1 MKILDIALKDM
12 LRNFR
17 SAFAIGMMF
26 VVPLLITGLIYMAFG
41 GGGSDGQPA
50 MAVTQVLVVNQ
61 DTPPAGSPDFGKLLL
76 DTLNDASVANLLQ
89 AAPAASE
96 SVAVTAVNKRE
107 AGVAVIVPPGFSQ
120 AILSGEGQP
129 EVRIVQDPTLTVS
142 PVIVRNMVG
151 MLVDGASGARIAL
164 QTSQQRSA
172 ALGLS
177 PQDSSTA
184 LLQAY
189 QNWTTEFQRALYHD
203 PHSALV
209 SQAPSQ
215 SATGDSANQGFDM
228 KNLLAMILSG
238 MAIFFGFYT
247 GAFSMMSILKEDEE
261 GTLARI
267 FSTPTSRTSIL
278 AGKFLAVLLM
288 VTVQGL
294 VMILAGIVL
303 FQVDW
308 GNPLVVLLALVG
320 QVLAATS
327 LGVLM
332 ISLVK
337 NTRQAGPVLGGGLS
351 VLGMF
356 GGLMTVAVT
365 GMPSIFD
372 TIALFTPQ
380 GWVLRSW
387 KLTLAGAAPAELLL
401 PLGVLAGMSLVMFAV
416 GASLFRR
423 RYA

>member
-1 MKILDIALKDM
+1 MKIMDIALKDM

-26 VVPLLITGLIYMAFG
+26 FVPLLITGLIYLAFG
-41 GGGSDGQPA
+41 GGGSGEQPA
-50 MAVTQVLVVNQ
+50 MAAIHVLVINQ
-61 DTPPAGSPDFGKLLL
+61 DTPPAGSPDFGSLLL
-76 DTLNDASVANLLQ
+76 QMLNDPSVANLLQ

-96 SVAVTAVNKRE
+96 AEAISAVNNQE
-107 AGVAVIVPPGFSQ
+107 AGVAVIVPPGFAQ
-120 AILSGEGQP
+120 AILSGAGRP

-151 MLVDGASGARIAL
+151 MLVDGASGARIAA
-164 QTSQQRSA
+164 QVSQQRSA

-177 PQDSSTA
+177 PENSSA
-184 LLQAY
+184 AILQAY
-189 QNWTTEFQRALYHD
+189 QTWYTGFQSSLYNN
-203 PHSALV
+203 PQSALV
-209 SQAPSQ
+209 SQAPTQGGVSPSQ
-215 SATGDSANQGFDM
+215 GVDM
-228 KNLLAMILSG
+228 TKILAMILSG

-288 VTVQGL
+288 VTVQGV

-303 FQVDW
+303 FKVDW
-308 GNPLVVLLALVG
+308 GNPLVVFLALVG

-327 LGVLM
+327 LGVLL
-332 ISLVK
+332 ISLIK
-337 NTRQAGPVLGGGLS
+337 NSRQAGPVLGGGLS

-365 GMPSIFD
+365 GMPPIFD

-387 KLTLAGAAPAELLL
+387 KLTLAGAAPADLVL
-401 PLGVLAGMSLVMFAV
+401 PLIVLAGMSLVMFAI
-416 GASLFRR
+416 GATLFRR